1 MSSDDPLKRVESLL
15 EHVIRR
21 LERLEELLTSMS
33 DDPTHSVAL
42 ELVLTFSMPVQKAVK
57 MARDLV
63 SMLRGVPEV
72 DPVMRAVV
80 EVLISSGDGVS
91 ISELTRR
98 VRRVRGTASRR
109 VIAERLRVLEARGIV
124 MLRKSGNVTRVYLKK
139 GGLEER
145 NEQGC

>member
-124 MLRKSGNVTRVYLKK
+124 LIRASGNVTRVYLKK

>member
-72 DPVMRAVV
+72 DPIMRAVV